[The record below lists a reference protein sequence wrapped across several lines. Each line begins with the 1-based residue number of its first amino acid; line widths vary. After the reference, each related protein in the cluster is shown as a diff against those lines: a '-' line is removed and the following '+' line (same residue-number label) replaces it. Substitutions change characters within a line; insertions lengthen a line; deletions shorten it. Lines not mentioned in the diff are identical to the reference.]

1 MYYWRFSYL
10 NTKKVMAKTLAKT
23 IYFLELL
30 IINSAIAHYL
40 YIALFLFHFQP
51 NYTGIT
57 QMKTISKYLF
67 VSLFAPSVPFHF
79 LADDDIRGY
88 SPSVVGVWPSPLSSR
103 PQTMASL
110 RGLSCVRSVGGS
122 LRTLKTISSLSAC
135 FTVGHL

>member
-1 MYYWRFSYL
+1 MGDFPKYY
-10 NTKKVMAKTLAKT
+10 
-23 IYFLELL
+23 
-30 IINSAIAHYL
+30 
-40 YIALFLFHFQP
+40 
-51 NYTGIT
+51 
-57 QMKTISKYLF
+57 MKTISKYIF

-122 LRTLKTISSLSAC
+122 LRTSAC

>member
-1 MYYWRFSYL
+1 
-10 NTKKVMAKTLAKT
+10 
-23 IYFLELL
+23 
-30 IINSAIAHYL
+30 
-40 YIALFLFHFQP
+40 
-51 NYTGIT
+51 
-57 QMKTISKYLF
+57 MKTISKYLF

-122 LRTLKTISSLSAC
+122 LRTLKTISTLCLLHCWTSLKKGKLVFSNADC
-135 FTVGHL
+135 LKRYFPYGICTFCSVITYLVFCSFRVSISTF